1 MSYALHSNTLPTK
14 VLYIDSRDASKYLAT
29 QIGADGEPTGQ
40 SLNSYF
46 QYILQEPIEVPTNQR
61 CLVSLE
67 GATIPYSF
75 YTVRKF
81 VNDLIPLSF
90 VDDDTGQVGTIDPGF
105 IIKASNYTVYTLANF
120 LQEELPKAT
129 GDSNWNSLFQNKFTL
144 DITFNQDTATFTY
157 KMSAKD
163 TSKNWSLYFNFNS
176 PLVSEQDKY
185 ANVELGFRFGVH
197 RIQYAGG
204 TAIATECSNVADIN
218 GSIHGIYVRTN
229 LVSNGTLDSQ
239 TGTFSNILSRL
250 PINVASGGII
260 FAMPSNNISRSIVD
274 LRSINA
280 LTIRLTDERNRILDL
295 NGLHFQLSILIE
307 FVYAEKP
314 VQASQG
320 RELGSSFL
328 PQGDPKARIRAFQ
341 QKLAEQEEQRIQDQ
355 RRGPGRPRRVGRPR
369 EKRPVGRPKGS

>member
-1 MSYALHSNTLPTK
+1 
-14 VLYIDSRDASKYLAT
+14 
-29 QIGADGEPTGQ
+29 
-40 SLNSYF
+40 
-46 QYILQEPIEVPTNQR
+46 
-61 CLVSLE
+61 
-67 GATIPYSF
+67 
-75 YTVRKF
+75 
-81 VNDLIPLSF
+81 
-90 VDDDTGQVGTIDPGF
+90 
-105 IIKASNYTVYTLANF
+105 
-120 LQEELPKAT
+120 
-129 GDSNWNSLFQNKFTL
+129 
-144 DITFNQDTATFTY
+144 
-157 KMSAKD
+157 
-163 TSKNWSLYFNFNS
+163 
-176 PLVSEQDKY
+176 
-185 ANVELGFRFGVH
+185 
-197 RIQYAGG
+197 
-204 TAIATECSNVADIN
+204 
-218 GSIHGIYVRTN
+218 
-229 LVSNGTLDSQ
+229 
-239 TGTFSNILSRL
+239 L